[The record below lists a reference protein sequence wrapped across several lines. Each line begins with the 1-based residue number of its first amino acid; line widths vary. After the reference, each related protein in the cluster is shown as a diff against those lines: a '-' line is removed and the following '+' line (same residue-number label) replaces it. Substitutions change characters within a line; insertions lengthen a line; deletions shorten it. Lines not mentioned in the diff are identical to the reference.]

1 MKFSL
6 SSSTLLPSL
15 VGIYMT
21 IPSWGSG
28 RGSWTPHCLSG
39 TFVILIS
46 LPVMG
51 FHHGAVGSD

>member
-6 SSSTLLPSL
+6 SSSTLLSSL
-15 VGIYMT
+15 VGIHVT

-28 RGSWTPHCLSG
+28 HGAWTPHCSSG
-39 TFVILIS
+39 TFVILTS

-51 FHHGAVGSD
+51 FHHGDVGSD